1 MYSFAYKLILFNC
14 YLWMRLIETK
24 VSGVSSEN
32 GYKLQ
37 LRLGLKF
44 EQETAVCNENIAEI
58 FYLNFQFK
66 WQKSSNRS
74 KKSQNFFIYQLMILH
89 ISAMF
94 YLHFEISDTF
104 LLH

>member
-1 MYSFAYKLILFNC
+1 
-14 YLWMRLIETK
+14 MRLIETK

-66 WQKSSNRS
+66 
-74 KKSQNFFIYQLMILH
+74 
-89 ISAMF
+89 
-94 YLHFEISDTF
+94 
-104 LLH
+104 